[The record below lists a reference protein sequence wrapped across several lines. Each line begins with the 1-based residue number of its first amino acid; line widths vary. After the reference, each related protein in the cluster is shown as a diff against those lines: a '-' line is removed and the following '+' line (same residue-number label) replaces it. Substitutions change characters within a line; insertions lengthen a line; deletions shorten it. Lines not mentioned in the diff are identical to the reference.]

1 MLKDP
6 LPGFS
11 SAEFTQRI
19 VDLKR
24 DIVKL
29 EDYESTLDRHQLWI
43 EQSIRNVTED
53 LDNTRYLYLTT
64 DDFARCFGN
73 NKSVIAMNVPL
84 NSNLQCGQTEGVV
97 ESYTLKVRSASS
109 PITANIIEE
118 NGCIRNGQGGKRTR
132 EVSDRLDLEE
142 PSNKRTKPT
151 ETDSQNVENEEDTD
165 LVTAEVL
172 FRKQQSTSCRHCFL
186 YIQRIWFWILF

>member
-64 DDFARCFGN
+64 DDFVRCFGK
-73 NKSVIAMNVPL
+73 NKSVVAMNVPL
-84 NSNLQCGQTEGVV
+84 NSNLQCGQAEGAAQ
-97 ESYTLKVRSASS
+97 SYALKVRSTSS
-109 PITANIIEE
+109 PITASIIEE

-132 EVSDRLDLEE
+132 EVSERLDLEE
-142 PSNKRTKPT
+142 PGNKRMKPT
-151 ETDSQNVENEEDTD
+151 ETDGQDADNEDDSD

-172 FRKQQSTSCRHCFL
+172 FRKQQSTSCLHYFL
-186 YIQRIWFWILF
+186 CIVGGI